1 MMQKPKR
8 TSLVDQV
15 VEQVQF
21 YIESHTWP
29 IGTKLPSEQELVEQL
44 GVSRNTIRE
53 AMKAL
58 VHIGLLEVKQ
68 GDGTYVRNS
77 TGFNISFQRRLK
89 KEKIEEILEVRYAL
103 EMQATKL
110 AVMKRTDKDIQLLQE
125 CLRKR
130 DLARKEGKDI
140 ALFIQ
145 KDAEFHMAVVGASHN
160 QILVDLYKSILE
172 SIRESIGGL
181 MGNISQPNTPKDVS
195 HDIDVHHD
203 IVEAIITQDMNR
215 AEKAVYRH
223 LQMNT
228 TTLQM

>member
-1 MMQKPKR
+1 MQKPKR

-29 IGTKLPSEQELVEQL
+29 IGTKLPSEQELVEKL

-130 DLARKEGKDI
+130 NLARKEGKDI

-181 MGNISQPNTPKDVS
+181 MGNISQPNTQKDVS
-195 HDIDVHHD
+195 HDIYVHYD
-203 IVEAIITQDMNR
+203 IVKAIITQDMNR
-215 AEKAVYRH
+215 AEKAVHRH

-228 TTLQM
+228 TTLQI

>member
-1 MMQKPKR
+1 MQKPKR

-68 GDGTYVRNS
+68 GDGTYVRNY
-77 TGFNISFQRRLK
+77 TGFNTSFQRRLK

-125 CLRKR
+125 CLSKR

-172 SIRESIGGL
+172 SVQESIGGL
-181 MGNISQPNTPKDVS
+181 MGNINQ
-195 HDIDVHHD
+195 
-203 IVEAIITQDMNR
+203 
-215 AEKAVYRH
+215 
-223 LQMNT
+223 
-228 TTLQM
+228 